1 MEMASLQ
8 KKKTHGKEYWYI
20 VECRRVKG
28 KPRPFVLEYLGNAQ
42 TLLRRLRKEE
52 GQKKLKS
59 FSHGAVYA
67 LLKIAQDMELP
78 SILKK
83 HLTGQQR
90 GGLPIA
96 DTLLAG
102 AIYRSLNPGSKRRF
116 SRWAKGTTLPK
127 LMGFDAAKVTSQHFW
142 DQMDEV
148 SDEAIER
155 IENDIA
161 GQVGKTCG
169 LGHSV
174 LFYDTTNFYTYIA
187 TKNHR
192 VSLAQRGHNK
202 QKRHDLKQFNLGL
215 ITTREFLLPLLSY
228 VYEGSRNDVS
238 IFPDYLKMMIKR
250 LKSILGSIEDITLVF
265 DKGNNSQKGMEV
277 LEEAKIGYVGSLSIY
292 SHKDLI
298 SVPSHEYYPVELSTG
313 GKILAHRSEKMLW
326 GGKHTILIKRSDKLK
341 EGQIRGLFRDINKKT
356 LALEDLKEKLTS
368 PKAKKRKRDQLE
380 KQVDRLLS
388 GQFIKEVIRVTIHER
403 KGRKS
408 GFDIDYQIDEKKKE
422 RIIEDIFGKKLLF
435 TNRGEWTDAEI
446 IEAYHG
452 QGRIEKLFRHLKN
465 PYYLAVRPQ
474 FHWTDQKIKVHT
486 FICLLGLLLAEG
498 LRKRISEAG
507 IKMSLEEILFHLG
520 NIRESTTIFFTGKR
534 GRPRVAL
541 QLEEMDETQEKLF
554 DIVEKMTV

>member
-1 MEMASLQ
+1 MASLQ
-8 KKKTHGKEYWYI
+8 KKKVHGKEYWYI

-42 TLLRRLRKEE
+42 TLLRRLQKEE

-59 FSHGAVYA
+59 FSHGAVHA

-83 HLTGQQR
+83 HLAGQQR
-90 GGLPIA
+90 GGVPIA
-96 DTLLAG
+96 NTLLAG
-102 AIYRSLNPGSKRRF
+102 AIYRSLNPASKRRF

-127 LMGFDAAKVTSQHFW
+127 LMGFDAGKLTSQHFW

-148 SDEAIER
+148 SLEAIER

-161 GQVGKTCG
+161 RQVSKSYG

-174 LFYDTTNFYTYIA
+174 LLYDTTNFYTYIA
-187 TKNHR
+187 TGNHR
-192 VSLAQRGHNK
+192 VSLAQRGYNK
-202 QKRHDLKQFNLGL
+202 QKRHDLKQFNLAL

-265 DKGNNSQKGMEV
+265 DKGNNSKKGMQI
-277 LEEAKIGYVGSLSIY
+277 LEGAKVGYVGSFSIY

-298 SVPSHEYYPVELSTG
+298 SVPYHEYHPVELSTG
-313 GKILAHRSEKMLW
+313 GKILTHRSEKMLW
-326 GGKHTILIKRSDKLK
+326 GKRHTILIKRSDKLK
-341 EGQIRGLFRDINKKT
+341 EGQIRGLLRDINKKT
-356 LALEDLKEKLTS
+356 LALADLKEKLAS
-368 PKAKKRKRDQLE
+368 PKAKKRKRDRLE
-380 KQVDRLLS
+380 KQITRLLF
-388 GQFIKEVIRVTIHER
+388 GQFIKEVIRVTINENQER
-403 KGRKS
+403 RS
-408 GFDIDYQIDEKKKE
+408 GFNIDYQIDEKGKE
-422 RIIEDIFGKKLLF
+422 RIIEDIFGKKVLF
-435 TNRGEWTDAEI
+435 TNRSNWTDAEI

-498 LRKRISEAG
+498 LRKRILDAG
-507 IKMSLEEILFHLG
+507 IKMSLEEILYHLE
-520 NIRESTTIFFTGKR
+520 NIRESTTISFTGKR
-534 GRPRVAL
+534 GRPRVAI
-541 QLEEMDETQEKLF
+541 QLEEMDETKKKLF
-554 DIVEKMTV
+554 DMVEKISV

>member
-1 MEMASLQ
+1 
-8 KKKTHGKEYWYI
+8 
-20 VECRRVKG
+20 
-28 KPRPFVLEYLGNAQ
+28 
-42 TLLRRLRKEE
+42 
-52 GQKKLKS
+52 
-59 FSHGAVYA
+59 
-67 LLKIAQDMELP
+67 
-78 SILKK
+78 
-83 HLTGQQR
+83 
-90 GGLPIA
+90 
-96 DTLLAG
+96 
-102 AIYRSLNPGSKRRF
+102 
-116 SRWAKGTTLPK
+116 
-127 LMGFDAAKVTSQHFW
+127 MGFDARKVTSQHFW

-148 SDEAIER
+148 TDEAMER
-155 IENDIA
+155 MENDIA
-161 GQVGKTCG
+161 GQVSKSYV

-202 QKRHDLKQFNLGL
+202 QKRHDLKQFNLAL

-277 LEEAKIGYVGSLSIY
+277 LEGAKIGYVGSLSIY

-298 SVPSHEYYPVELSTG
+298 RVPYHEYYPVELSTG
-313 GKILAHRSEKMLW
+313 KKILAHRSEKMLW
-326 GGKHTILIKRSDKLK
+326 GKKHTILIKRSDKLK
-341 EGQIRGLFRDINKKT
+341 EGQIRGLLRDINKKT
-356 LALEDLKEKLTS
+356 LALADLKEKLAL

-380 KQVDRLLS
+380 RQVTRLLS
-388 GQFIKEVIRVTIHER
+388 GQFIKEVIRVTIHENQ
-403 KGRKS
+403 GRKS
-408 GFDIDYQIDEKKKE
+408 GFEIDYQIDEKKKE
-422 RIIEDIFGKKLLF
+422 RIIEDIFGKKVLF
-435 TNRGEWTDAEI
+435 TNRRGWSDAEI

-498 LRKRISEAG
+498 LRKRIFEAG
-507 IKMSLEEILFHLG
+507 MKMSLEEILFHLG

-541 QLEEMDETQEKLF
+541 QLEEMDETEKKLF
-554 DIVEKMTV
+554 DVVEKISV